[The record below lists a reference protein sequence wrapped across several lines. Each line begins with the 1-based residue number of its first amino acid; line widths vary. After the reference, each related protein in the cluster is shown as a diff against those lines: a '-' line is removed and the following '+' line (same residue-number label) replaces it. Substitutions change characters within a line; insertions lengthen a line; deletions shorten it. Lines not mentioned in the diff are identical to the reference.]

1 MPAEAKTKEGRRVSQ
16 FSVFMANKC
25 GRLLEIVRL
34 FGEAGTHIVA
44 LTIVDTT
51 DSAIAR
57 LVVTDPDAARD
68 VLEEHGIEYTECT
81 LVVVEVSSAAEDLH
95 KILRSLLMAEINIF
109 FTYAFF
115 IQPRGKSAI
124 ALHVDDHDIASNVLN
139 QAGLTLLTQNDISR

>member
-1 MPAEAKTKEGRRVSQ
+1 MPVEAATKEGRRVSQ

-34 FGEAGTHIVA
+34 FAEAQTYIVA
-44 LTIVDTT
+44 ITIVDTT

-68 VLEEHGIEYTECT
+68 VLEEHGAEYTET
-81 LVVVEVSSAAEDLH
+81 PLVVVEIDSAEEDLQ
-95 KILRSLLMAEINIF
+95 KILHALLMAEINIL

-115 IQPRGKSAI
+115 IQPRGKSCL
-124 ALHVDDHDIASNVLN
+124 ALHVDDDDIASNVLN
-139 QAGLTLLTQNDISR
+139 QRGMKLLTQNDISR